1 MAEIVRYATPVFRL
15 SFPDLYKS
23 VSVDGGEP
31 KFGCSAVWTPG
42 DFTEKEKL
50 LWKKIRGAMNEEC
63 KSRFKKGI
71 KDMPS
76 NFKDGVRD
84 GADKSD
90 LEGYGEGTKFASLT
104 TKMRPGLVDVA
115 KRTIVTPDDI
125 KMIERLEAEDK
136 PYVIDEGD
144 IIYPGCYAR
153 ATVVV
158 YSYDNKSKGVSLG
171 LMNLQKVKDGERLD
185 SRSDAAEDFDDD
197 YLEDDDDNLL
207 DDDLDDD
214 IDELDD

>member
-15 SFPDLYKS
+15 SFPALYKAES
-23 VSVDGGEP
+23 YDGGEP
-31 KFGCSAVWTPG
+31 KFGCSAVWDPAK
-42 DFTEKEKL
+42 FTDKEKL
-50 LWKKIRGAMNEEC
+50 LWKKIRGAMNDEC
-63 KSRFKKGI
+63 KARFRKGI

-76 NFKDGVRD
+76 NFKDGIRD
-84 GADKSD
+84 GAEKADM
-90 LEGYGEGTKFASLT
+90 EGYGKGTKFASLT

-115 KRTIVTPDDI
+115 KRSIVTPDDV
-125 KMIERLEAEDK
+125 KMIEKFEEQDK

-144 IIYPGCYAR
+144 IIYPGLYAR

-207 DDDLDDD
+207 DDDGLDD
-214 IDELDD
+214 EDDL